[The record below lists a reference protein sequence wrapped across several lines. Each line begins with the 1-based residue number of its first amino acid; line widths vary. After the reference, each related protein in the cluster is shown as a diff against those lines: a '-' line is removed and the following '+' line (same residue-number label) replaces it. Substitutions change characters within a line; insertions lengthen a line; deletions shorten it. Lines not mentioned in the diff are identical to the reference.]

1 MNQDT
6 KYAGALIAFGVLCVL
21 TGFSVWL
28 AWNTHAAAYIVDP
41 DELES
46 ELLFPWRIAT
56 FFMELGT
63 GINAMLAGVFAIVT
77 AVTGW
82 MTEIFAKRWQLAA
95 IIVLC
100 VAGLLSIIYTMVEIG
115 TDGLSQLRFYG
126 ELYTD
131 LPDQESIAETTSAF
145 RAFGSQ
151 LIAAFSFFLASRLG
165 ISIASDGGRVRQFI
179 GKTLGKDDGE

>member
-6 KYAGALIAFGVLCVL
+6 KYAGALIALGVLCVL

-28 AWNTHAAAYIVDP
+28 ALNTHASAYIVDP

-46 ELLFPWRIAT
+46 ELLFPWRIAI

-63 GINAMLAGVFAIVT
+63 GVNAMLAGVFAIVT

-82 MTEIFAKRWQLAA
+82 MTEIFTKRWQLAA
-95 IIVLC
+95 VIILC
-100 VAGLLSIIYTMVEIG
+100 VTGLLSIIYSMVEIG
-115 TDGLSQLRFYG
+115 TDGISQLRFYG
-126 ELYTD
+126 DLYAD

-179 GKTLGKDDGE
+179 GRTLGRGDSE